1 MVNMAITAH
10 RLNKNL
16 KFDSKA
22 LKFDDPAANALMHQ
36 PERAPWKI
44 ED

>member
-22 LKFDDPAANALMHQ
+22 LKFDDPAANALMDQ
-36 PERAPWKI
+36 PVRAPWKI